1 MNMNI
6 KNVEHQF
13 LQVCP
18 IEVMRIYILRS
29 GQDNIIRLCNLQGE
43 VITSMRTKSGHAP
56 RGLAVTNCWDL
67 VYTDIRGVNI
77 VKNRKHR
84 GRLDRIYGL
93 QAIYAVRPSA
103 TSWLSWSKV
112 IEKQMLSVTLL
123 LPKSNEKGQPLYP
136 CSGLMGISENK

>member
-29 GQDNIIRLCNLQGE
+29 GQDNIIRLFNLQGE

-56 RGLAVTNCWDL
+56 RGLAVTNCGDL

-77 VKNRKHR
+77 VKNRKYR
-84 GRLDRIYGL
+84 GRLDCIYGL
-93 QAIYAVRPSA
+93 QAIYAVRPPA
-103 TSWLSWSKV
+103 TSW
-112 IEKQMLSVTLL
+112 
-123 LPKSNEKGQPLYP
+123 
-136 CSGLMGISENK
+136 IS